1 LLIGFEKLLLQS
13 DCRLCSFLPNIE
25 EWYRAG
31 LSVFIDLHHKEGGSG
46 SLKDWCDADR
56 PLPCDQAVHSCS
68 WGRFMQERKMA
79 SDQRDTSAMGA
90 FAGPLGMFT
99 PVMDYMIDAAQRGVL
114 FCDVMRQRGNQYR
127 ERLAETVPHVLDYEV
142 ELVVDGRTLDRP
154 VNYALARV
162 IPPAGIEFDSKRR
175 PFVVVDPRAG
185 HGPGIGGFKA
195 DSEIGV
201 AFKAGHPCYF
211 IGFLPEPMPGQTIE
225 DIARAEA
232 VFLEKVIA
240 LHPEADGKP
249 CVIGN
254 CQAGW
259 AVMMLAAIR
268 PELFGPIIVAGSP
281 LSYWA
286 GVRGKFPMR
295 YSGGLLGGS
304 WLTALTGDL
313 GHGKFDGAWL
323 VQNFENQ
330 NPANTLWSKPYNL
343 YSKIDTEA
351 PRYLGFE
358 KWWGGHVNLNA
369 EEIQFIVDE
378 LFIGNNLAA
387 GRIQTSNGTSIDL
400 RNIRSPI
407 VVFCS
412 KGDNITPPQ
421 QALGWILDLYENVDE
436 IRSCGQ
442 TIVYTIHETIGH
454 LGIFVSG
461 GVAKKEHGE
470 FSSNIDLIDTLP
482 PGLYEAVL
490 ENKAGDTANPDLVTG
505 NWVMRCEART
515 LDDIRA
521 LGGNDAA
528 DERRF
533 ATAARVSEINLSLYR
548 TFAQPMVR
556 AMVNSPMA
564 EWMQQLHPLRLQ
576 YEFFSNANP
585 LMAPVATLAEQVR
598 KDRKPSEANNPF
610 VAMQENAS
618 RQIVAGLDAWRDMTE
633 ALAERTFLTI
643 YGLPSLQ
650 AAVGLDPAATRPL
663 RQAAKSPLH
672 QELLQKRIAELK
684 SRIPIGGLREAV
696 IRGLLYAGMTRAAID
711 ERGFELTRR
720 IRQAH
725 GDIPLSDF
733 KALVREQFN
742 MLLIDQEGALR
753 AIPAMLPSDAEE
765 RRKAF
770 DLIKQVLGARGEM
783 SPEDEKR
790 MSEVARLFDVD
801 DKRSGNQIPFRRTR
815 KELQNRAS

>member
-1 LLIGFEKLLLQS
+1 M
-13 DCRLCSFLPNIE
+13 P
-25 EWYRAG
+25 
-31 LSVFIDLHHKEGGSG
+31 
-46 SLKDWCDADR
+46 
-56 PLPCDQAVHSCS
+56 
-68 WGRFMQERKMA
+68 

-753 AIPAMLPSDAEE
+753 AIPTMLPSDAEE

>member
-1 LLIGFEKLLLQS
+1 MPSTQKDLTPKG
-13 DCRLCSFLPNIE
+13 SF
-25 EWYRAG
+25 A
-31 LSVFIDLHHKEGGSG
+31 
-46 SLKDWCDADR
+46 A
-56 PLPCDQAVHSCS
+56 
-68 WGRFMQERKMA
+68 
-79 SDQRDTSAMGA
+79 
-90 FAGPLGMFT
+90 PLGMFT
-99 PVMDYMIDAAQRGVL
+99 PAWDYMIDCAQRSVL
-114 FCDVMRQRGNQYR
+114 FSDVMRQRGNQYR
-127 ERLAETVPHVLDYEV
+127 EHLTETVPHVLDYEV
-142 ELVVDGRTLDRP
+142 ELVIDGRTLERP
-154 VNYALARV
+154 VNYVLARV
-162 IPPAGIEFDSKRR
+162 LPPSGVKLDPKRR

-201 AFKAGHPCYF
+201 AFKAGHRCYF

-232 VFLEKVIA
+232 IFLEKVIA

-259 AVMMLAAIR
+259 ALMMLAAIR
-268 PELFGPIIVAGSP
+268 PELFGPIIIAGSP

-286 GVRGKFPMR
+286 GVHGKYPMR
-295 YSGGLLGGS
+295 YAGGLLGGS
-304 WLTALTGDL
+304 WLTAMTSDL

-378 LFIGNNLAA
+378 LFVGNNLAA
-387 GRIQTSNGTSIDL
+387 GRIPTSQGTSIDL

-412 KGDNITPPQ
+412 KGDNVTPPQ
-421 QALGWILDLYENVDE
+421 QALGWILDLYDSVDE
-436 IRSCGQ
+436 IRSFGQ
-442 TIVYTIHETIGH
+442 TIVYAIHQTVGH

-461 GVAKKEHGE
+461 SVAKKEHGE

-490 ENKAGDTANPDLVTG
+490 ESKSDDTANSHLVAG
-505 NWVMRCEART
+505 NWVMQFEART

-521 LGGNDAA
+521 LGGNDVA

-533 ATAARVSEINLSLYR
+533 ATAARVSEINLCLYR
-548 TFAQPMVR
+548 MFAQPVIR
-556 AMVNSPMA
+556 VLVNSSAAA
-564 EWMQQLHPLRLQ
+564 EMIQRVHPLRLQ
-576 YEFFSNANP
+576 YEFFSRANP
-585 LMAPVATLAEQVR
+585 MMAPIATLAGQVR
-598 KDRKPSEANNPF
+598 RGRKTLDAGNPF
-610 VAMQENAS
+610 VAIQEHVS
-618 RQIVAGLDAWRDMTE
+618 QQIVTGLDAWRDMSE
-633 ALAERTFLTI
+633 ALAELTFLAI
-643 YGLPSLQ
+643 YGLPMLQ
-650 AAVGLDPAATRPL
+650 AVVGIDPSEGRPL
-663 RQAAKSPLH
+663 RKAAKSLLH
-672 QELLQKRIAELK
+672 HELLQKRLAELK
-684 SRIPIGGLREAV
+684 SRIPTGGLREAV
-696 IRGLLYAGMTRAAID
+696 IRGLLYVGMRRAVID

-725 GDIPLSDF
+725 GEIPLSDF
-733 KALVREQFN
+733 KALVRDQFN
-742 MLLIDQEGALR
+742 MLLIDQESALQ
-753 AIPAMLPSDAEE
+753 AIPSMLPSNAQT
-765 RRKAF
+765 RHKAF
-770 DLIKQVLGARGEM
+770 GLVKQVLEARGDL
-783 SPEDEKR
+783 SGEDVKR
-790 MSEVARLFDVD
+790 LLKVASLFGTN
-801 DKRSGNQIPFRRTR
+801 KLRSVHTR
-815 KELQNRAS
+815 AVA